1 MIDLP
6 ELPLPLTHI
15 VVALARPNVIST
27 GVEDK
32 DGPWRVTIVG
42 GYPIPNEIRV
52 HSLEQL
58 FTYQE
63 ATDLAKRIAGLAR
76 SARTLLR

>member
-6 ELPLPLTHI
+6 ELPLPLSCI
-15 VVALARPNVIST
+15 AVVLARPNVIAT

-42 GYPIPNEIRV
+42 YQIPNEIRV